1 LSVHEAQSASVPITF
16 PGLRSFE
23 TSESDVFF
31 GRDDDTYELLRRL
44 RQNRFVAVVGVSGCG
59 KSSLVRAGVIAS
71 LEAGFLCES
80 AEAWR
85 CITMRPGPT
94 PILSLAR
101 ALAALSGNDD
111 VTGEL
116 QEDCVIDV
124 LTTLGRS
131 SFGLVDAVRQA
142 QLASGTRLFLL
153 VDQFE
158 ELFTLSGKENLRAGD
173 QAEAFVKML
182 LGAAADPSVPV
193 YVMLTMRTDFL
204 GKCAVFPELADT
216 ISNSIYLLPQMT
228 RDHLGDAIR
237 EPVLVSGGK
246 ITDRLINRLLNDA
259 EDQVDQ
265 LPVLQHA
272 LMRLWEIA
280 PSSENGAKALDVE
293 QYEDVSI
300 GTLSQALDRHATA
313 AFESLNT
320 RERAIAECMFRE
332 ITAVEDE
339 GQVGQAV
346 IRRPAL
352 LSQVIRRCRAPAEEV
367 FIIVEKF
374 RQNGRSFVMP
384 PPSVP
389 LTPDKMLDVSHEAL
403 LRQWKM
409 LREWA
414 IDDANDR
421 EIQSRLSGATR
432 VWLRRQKN
440 PGFLYQGGQLEEAD
454 KWWGRHP
461 DEIGEPEKE
470 FLKESKARQ
479 DESKVEKLVRDAEA
493 RSEAIEQRRA
503 TIYLC
508 ASIEDQL
515 AAARLTSFL
524 EGQGFKV
531 IGSGTEIGG
540 GTPSVESSRAQIS
553 ASDVFV
559 YLLTT
564 ASATAAWCKAD
575 FEHAMALNKRIV
587 PVMIEPVSKTL
598 LDPALLRTAIHVQKG
613 NLHGSTSILLNAIGE
628 DYALIAEHT
637 RLLTRATEWKT
648 RGRTSS
654 HLLLGPDL
662 QQART
667 WLLNADQNPTVHP
680 TALHREFIR
689 ESEKRRRHIVRIAT
703 GAGAVA
709 VMLGLITLIWAITAQ
724 AKLVKAA
731 ATQSEKKHAEEQS
744 LRSNEYFNRAVEIS
758 QGRDPRKDALALRE
772 LASALNYDRA
782 NLKAVEQACTL
793 LLSERGWARP
803 ITPVLR
809 YAGETTSTLLSAG
822 FAPGS
827 PTTKIFAVAD
837 DGTLVAWSAEGWS
850 EPNTTSLLT
859 SEAAP
864 RNLSNRPNLGAGC
877 SFSDDG
883 EFLLVVINPP
893 PDKPTERRDTSQ
905 APRPPKPPK
914 AELLKWNGETYVSF
928 ARDVSV
934 PDGRLPFR
942 TVAWSPDHAMFTI
955 TGASPRYNQFE
966 TLAYEIEEVTCMRID
981 PPFRTASV
989 DSNPQIVAVA
999 FSPNGQSVA
1008 TATVDN
1014 VVQWWDRSRENGKTK
1029 LLLRTETPLEMNGR
1043 ISTLV
1048 FGPGI
1053 DEVSVSGW
1061 NQPLKILNANGVL
1074 RTVETPSSKDQFMR
1088 YTFSLEREGKRLA
1101 AATLYGR
1108 ICIALASQV
1117 EDSRRLSEPLSVA
1130 GMVGQPRFS
1139 SDGEKLLV
1147 LSGGMWNN
1155 MDSAQVWDISRFW
1168 HSAPDGYAGNAT
1180 PAVAQLPSPIWLAD
1194 LAEAVSGGGRQDS
1207 DYAAKQF
1214 PTFKDYIG
1222 KAPPVKLT
1230 EPYRSVWQR
1239 FFTPFPTTADKALVP
1254 SQP

>member
-1 LSVHEAQSASVPITF
+1 MTLSPSFESDPNLSLREAQSASVAPF
-16 PGLRSFE
+16 PGLRSFD

-44 RQNRFVAVVGVSGCG
+44 RQNRFVAVVGLSGCG
-59 KSSLVRAGVIAS
+59 KSSLVRAGVIAA
-71 LEAGFLCES
+71 LEGGFLRES
-80 AEAWR
+80 EGGWR

-101 ALAALSGNDD
+101 AFAALSGNDD

-124 LTTLGRS
+124 LTTLSRS
-131 SFGLVDAVRQA
+131 SLGLVDAVRQA
-142 QLASGTRLFLL
+142 QLGSGSRLFLL

-158 ELFTLSGKENLRAGD
+158 ELFTLSGKESLRAGD
-173 QAEAFVKML
+173 QAEAFVKL
-182 LGAAADPSVPV
+182 LLAAAADPSVPV

-237 EPVLVSGGK
+237 EPVLVSGGR
-246 ITDRLINRLLNDA
+246 ITDRLVNRLLNDA
-259 EDQVDQ
+259 EHQVDQ

-280 PSSENGAKALDVE
+280 PSSENGGKALDVE
-293 QYEDVSI
+293 QYEDLSI

-313 AFESLNT
+313 VFESLNT
-320 RERAIAECMFRE
+320 HERVIAESMFRE

-352 LSQVIRRCRAPAEEV
+352 LSQVIRRCRTPAEEV
-367 FIIVEKF
+367 FIVVEKF
-374 RQNGRSFVMP
+374 RQNGRSFIMP

-389 LTPDKMLDVSHEAL
+389 LAPDKMLDVSHEAL

-421 EIQSRLSGATR
+421 EIQLRLSNATR
-432 VWLRRQKN
+432 VWLKRQRN
-440 PGFLYQGGQLEEAD
+440 RDFLYQGGQLEEAE

-461 DEIGEPEKE
+461 DEIGESEKE

-531 IGSGTEIGG
+531 IGSGNEIGG
-540 GTPSVESSRAQIS
+540 GATSVEGSRAQIS

-587 PVMIEPVSKTL
+587 PVMIEPVSKKL
-598 LDPALLRTAIHVQKG
+598 LDPALLRTAIIHVQKG
-613 NLHGSTSILLNAIGE
+613 NLRGSTSMLLNAIGE

-654 HLLLGPDL
+654 HLLVGADL

-667 WLLNADQNPTVHP
+667 WLLNAEQNPTVHP
-680 TALHREFIR
+680 TALHRDFIR
-689 ESEKRRRHIVRIAT
+689 ESEKRRRHIVWIV
-703 GAGAVA
+703 AGASAVA
-709 VMLGLITLIWAITAQ
+709 MMLGLIFLIWAITAE
-724 AKLVKAA
+724 AKLREINAETRLAA

-744 LRSNEYFNRAVEIS
+744 RRSNEYFDRAVEIL
-758 QGRDPRKDALALRE
+758 QGRDPKKDALALRE
-772 LASALNYDRA
+772 LAPALNYDRA
-782 NLKAVEQACTL
+782 NLKAVDKACTL

-803 ITPVLR
+803 LTPVLR

-822 FAPGS
+822 FVPAAPGS
-827 PTTKIFAVAD
+827 PTTKIVAVVD
-837 DGTLVAWSAEGWS
+837 DGTLVTWSVDGWS
-850 EPNTTSLLT
+850 QPNTTSLLT
-859 SEAAP
+859 SEATP
-864 RNLSNRPNLGAGC
+864 RNLRIAQT
-877 SFSDDG
+877 
-883 EFLLVVINPP
+883 LVPA
-893 PDKPTERRDTSQ
+893 
-905 APRPPKPPK
+905 APS
-914 AELLKWNGETYVSF
+914 AT
-928 ARDVSV
+928 
-934 PDGRLPFR
+934 
-942 TVAWSPDHAMFTI
+942 
-955 TGASPRYNQFE
+955 
-966 TLAYEIEEVTCMRID
+966 
-981 PPFRTASV
+981 TAS
-989 DSNPQIVAVA
+989 S
-999 FSPNGQSVA
+999 
-1008 TATVDN
+1008 
-1014 VVQWWDRSRENGKTK
+1014 
-1029 LLLRTETPLEMNGR
+1029 
-1043 ISTLV
+1043 
-1048 FGPGI
+1048 
-1053 DEVSVSGW
+1053 
-1061 NQPLKILNANGVL
+1061 
-1074 RTVETPSSKDQFMR
+1074 
-1088 YTFSLEREGKRLA
+1088 
-1101 AATLYGR
+1101 
-1108 ICIALASQV
+1108 C
-1117 EDSRRLSEPLSVA
+1117 
-1130 GMVGQPRFS
+1130 
-1139 SDGEKLLV
+1139 
-1147 LSGGMWNN
+1147 
-1155 MDSAQVWDISRFW
+1155 
-1168 HSAPDGYAGNAT
+1168 
-1180 PAVAQLPSPIWLAD
+1180 
-1194 LAEAVSGGGRQDS
+1194 
-1207 DYAAKQF
+1207 
-1214 PTFKDYIG
+1214 
-1222 KAPPVKLT
+1222 
-1230 EPYRSVWQR
+1230 
-1239 FFTPFPTTADKALVP
+1239 
-1254 SQP
+1254 